1 MTVLVDATRM
11 NRCAVLSHLSHGVQL
26 PRPASLFAPIKAS
39 GHQGTR
45 FMRDKAVVTVD
56 ESSWRFG
63 FVLSA
68 IVAAEMAL
76 IAAAVLSN

>member
-1 MTVLVDATRM
+1 MKWVREMGTVVREYIVMQARLGKFVDY
-11 NRCAVLSHLSHGVQL
+11 
-26 PRPASLFAPIKAS
+26 
-39 GHQGTR
+39 
-45 FMRDKAVVTVD
+45 VD